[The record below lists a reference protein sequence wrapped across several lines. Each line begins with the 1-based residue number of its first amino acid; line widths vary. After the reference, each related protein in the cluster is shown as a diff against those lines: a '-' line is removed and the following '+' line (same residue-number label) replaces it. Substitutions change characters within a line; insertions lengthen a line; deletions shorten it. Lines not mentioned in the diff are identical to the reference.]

1 MRPLAAQTIAPAGD
15 ERAFFR
21 QAFAWMSCGLLVT
34 GAVAYGLGRNADAL
48 HAFLGA
54 GGGWLFVAL
63 LFVELLLVGGLVTL
77 VSRMDLFET
86 AAIFLGYAALNGHGS
101 ACSRSGGTRR
111 TRI

>member
-1 MRPLAAQTIAPAGD
+1 MSAPSSG
-15 ERAFFR
+15 RR
-21 QAFAWMSCGLLVT
+21 SWMSGGLAVT

-111 TRI
+111 TR